1 MKREALYRPTKMDLI
16 FKGHNALLHDVPS
29 VSHINSVITAKV
41 RIIHKDGFETDHTRY
56 RHA

>member
-1 MKREALYRPTKMDLI
+1 MDLI